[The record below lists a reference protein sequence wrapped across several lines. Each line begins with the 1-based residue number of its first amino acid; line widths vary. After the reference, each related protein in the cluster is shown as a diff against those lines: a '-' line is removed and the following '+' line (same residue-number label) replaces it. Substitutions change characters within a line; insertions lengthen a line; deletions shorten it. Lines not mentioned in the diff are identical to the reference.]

1 MYGHLKG
8 FLGFLD
14 LLAEGE
20 RRRAELIA
28 GRHFEPER
36 GRKSRANPDGRRG
49 ASTTRVEKSKAV
61 RTYSTIHNTGLA
73 AVLVAALA
81 GIVSNGLALDQRV
94 IYERDIL
101 GVDPATVLPEIVVT
115 ARRLES

>member
-1 MYGHLKG
+1 MHRHLRG
-8 FLGFLD
+8 LLEFLD

-28 GRHFEPER
+28 GRQFRPALQPVASAA
-36 GRKSRANPDGRRG
+36 GSLTGIDGRGEAMRN
-49 ASTTRVEKSKAV
+49 
-61 RTYSTIHNTGLA
+61 YSTMRNTSLA

-94 IYERDIL
+94 VYERDIL
-101 GVDPATVLPEIVVT
+101 SIDPATVLPEIVVT
-115 ARRLES
+115 ARRPGP

>member
-1 MYGHLKG
+1 M
-8 FLGFLD
+8 
-14 LLAEGE
+14 
-20 RRRAELIA
+20 
-28 GRHFEPER
+28 
-36 GRKSRANPDGRRG
+36 N
-49 ASTTRVEKSKAV
+49 
-61 RTYSTIHNTGLA
+61 TYSTIKNTGLA

-101 GVDPATVLPEIVVT
+101 GIDAATVLPEIVVT